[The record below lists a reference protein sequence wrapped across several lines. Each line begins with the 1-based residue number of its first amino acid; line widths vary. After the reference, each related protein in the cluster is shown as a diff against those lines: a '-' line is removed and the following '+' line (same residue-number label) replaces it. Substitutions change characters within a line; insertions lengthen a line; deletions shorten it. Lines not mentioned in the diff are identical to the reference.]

1 VQAGQPCQILT
12 SLASERIAR
21 KPDQDDRKAG
31 DVVTGQT
38 CESPGERPGL
48 EARSLGCEASTA
60 CGLTHSDR
68 WARVED
74 PLASAT
80 R

>member
-21 KPDQDDRKAG
+21 KPDQNDRKAG

-48 EARSLGCEASTA
+48 AARSLGCEAFTA
-60 CGLTHSDR
+60 LTRSDR

>member
-1 VQAGQPCQILT
+1 VQAGQPCRILT

-21 KPDQDDRKAG
+21 KPDQNGRKAG

-38 CESPGERPGL
+38 CESPGERP
-48 EARSLGCEASTA
+48 EARSLGCEAFTA
-60 CGLTHSDR
+60 CGLTHSGR

-74 PLASAT
+74 PVASAT